1 MAVLLAEGVYL
12 TSSVLKLNKYWWE
25 LRNQEQKKIICKF
38 LAICSDELSDIF
50 NKKPKKYELYIT
62 RQKKKLLL
70 MSHISQ
76 WKAHFTESCKCKVLH
91 DVLKVKS
98 NYARFRLVL
107 PLQSI

>member
-25 LRNQEQKKIICKF
+25 LRNQELKKIICKF

-62 RQKKKLLL
+62 RQKKQLLL

>member
-62 RQKKKLLL
+62 RQKKQLLL